1 MKAITAKR
9 TFAGI
14 AAMGAA
20 ALVLAGCNPVAEP
33 AEEEAATEEAAVEVE
48 EAPSLDFLACA
59 VSDEAS
65 FQDNSFNEAVYDGL
79 LQAESEL
86 GVQIEKAESNSA
98 EDFRPN
104 LLAMVDASCDVII
117 AVGFNLVAD
126 VNVVAA
132 EKKDVSFVTVDGWSE
147 GNDNLK
153 PVGYK
158 MNQSS
163 YLAGYLAAAY
173 STSKVVGTYGG
184 LQIDAVTDFMSG
196 FYYGAKAYETETGTA
211 VTVLGWDPVAAEGQF
226 WGGFAPNDAV
236 GKSIAASMLE
246 QGADV
251 LFPVGGD
258 QFGAGIEAIKE
269 AGDNGVMIGVDKD
282 IALTSPEYADYILTS
297 AEKRMG
303 AATFDIIEDYAVN
316 GNFSGDYY
324 MGDLANEGTDISPF
338 YAFDDQIDQAI
349 KDRLAELKAGI
360 IDGSIDPLS

>member
-9 TFAGI
+9 TFAGF
-14 AAMGAA
+14 AALGAA
-20 ALVLAGCNPVAEP
+20 ALVLAGCAAAP
-33 AEEEAATEEAAVEVE
+33 EEEAVTEDAAVQEEA
-48 EAPSLDFLACA
+48 APSLDFLACA

-86 GVQIEKAESNSA
+86 GVQIAEAESNSA
-98 EDFRPN
+98 EDFAPN
-104 LLAMVDASCDVII
+104 LQAMVDANCDVIFG
-117 AVGFNLVAD
+117 VGFNLVAD
-126 VNVVAA
+126 INIASVANP
-132 EKKDVSFVTVDGWSE
+132 EVSFVTIDGFAE
-147 GNDNLK
+147 DPETTNLK
-153 PVGYK
+153 AVGYS

-196 FYYGAKAYETETGTA
+196 FYYGAKAYETETGTP
-211 VTVLGWDPVAAEGQF
+211 VTVLGWDPAASVGQF
-226 WGGFAPNDAV
+226 WGGFAPNDPV
-236 GKSIAASMLE
+236 GKSIAASQLE

-269 AGDNGVMIGVDKD
+269 AGDNAVMIGVDKD

-316 GNFSGDYY
+316 GNFSVDAYI
-324 MGDLANEGTDISPF
+324 GDLANGGTDISPF
-338 YAFDDQIDQAI
+338 YAFEDEIDQTI
-349 KDRLAELKAGI
+349 KDRLAEIKAGI
-360 IDGSIDPLS
+360 IDGSIDPLA